1 LEEQEIHI
9 PCGFINALYALSA
22 TTDDQMAD
30 YCTLVDTHITAEFA
44 AAVPIRQFMLDEGIK
59 VFTNMHMN
67 WDGIQGIELFELD
80 WKEDTPA
87 VLKPACRPIKKA
99 IYEVAE
105 KEFNRLRG
113 YLLFPSD
120 SPVCSNIVVAS
131 KATPPYVRLCGDY
144 VKINEYIRKWHYP
157 IPLIRSELDR
167 IQDYDIYADIDFK
180 NAFHQVRLFRQ
191 TFHRHTM
198 GTISVSIH
206 AGRHTTRNRQIYGDR
221 Q

>member
-1 LEEQEIHI
+1 ML
-9 PCGFINALYALSA
+9 A
-22 TTDDQMAD
+22 TTGDQLAD
-30 YCTLVDTHITAEFA
+30 YCTLLDTHITAEFE
-44 AAVPIRQFMLDEGIK
+44 AAVPIRQFMLDEGIE
-59 VFTNMHMN
+59 VFTSMQMN

-87 VLKPACRPIKKA
+87 VLKPTCRTIKKA

-144 VKINEYIRKWHYP
+144 VRINEYIRKGHYP
-157 IPLIRSELDR
+157 IPLIDR

-180 NAFHQVRLFRQ
+180 NAFYQVRIGQRLDFTNSRQHADPGSHLRRAFRKDQ
-191 TFHRHTM
+191 AHRP
-198 GTISVSIH
+198 
-206 AGRHTTRNRQIYGDR
+206 
-221 Q
+221 

>member
-1 LEEQEIHI
+1 MQTATDQQILDYQ
-9 PCGFINALYALSA
+9 ALL
-22 TTDDQMAD
+22 
-30 YCTLVDTHITAEFA
+30 DTHISAEFA
-44 AAVPIRQFMLDEGIK
+44 AAVPIIKFMMDEGIK

-87 VLKPACRPIKKA
+87 VLKPASRPIKKN

-131 KATPPYVRLCGDY
+131 KATAPYVRICGDY
-144 VKINEYIRKWHYP
+144 VKINEFIRKGHTP
-157 IPLIRSELDR
+157 IHLIRSQLDR
-167 IQDYDIYADIDFK
+167 IQDYSIYADIDFK
-180 NAFHQVRLFRQ
+180 NAFHQVRIGPISSARLSVVTPWGKFQ
-191 TFHRHTM
+191 SPFM
-198 GTISVSIH
+198 QEGTIPATGNFMEIVNNIF
-206 AGRHTTRNRQIYGDR
+206 DD
-221 Q
+221 